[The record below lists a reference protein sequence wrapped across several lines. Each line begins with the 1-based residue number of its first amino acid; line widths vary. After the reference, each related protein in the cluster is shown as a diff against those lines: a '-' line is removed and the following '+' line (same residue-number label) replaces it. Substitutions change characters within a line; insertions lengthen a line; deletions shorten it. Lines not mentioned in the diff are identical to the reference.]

1 MEISSHAKA
10 EFAGSKSMPAKQ
22 ENAIL
27 RALARRS
34 SSADKGE
41 IAPTMAAAFKLS
53 GLRERLVAIA
63 AALADGRVILPV
75 LPHAATS
82 EGDCPS
88 GQLPQIHL
96 KGASFAPAV
105 PVYSSL
111 EAMNEA
117 VAAGLGN
124 KLAPSGGR
132 EDLPRPLPV
141 GARALA
147 IAALDSP
154 GRMLLDDT
162 YLLPRP
168 LLNALA
174 SADTWVPSWENPT
187 LLAGIARVIR
197 QVLPG
202 ADWEIVPQIAG
213 PDRLLVA
220 VDPNVPR
227 LAAAFQA
234 LQKGINSLDIL
245 EAAADLLEVTP
256 VPVMAGTSLDPSL

>member
-1 MEISSHAKA
+1 MEITSRANA
-10 EFAGSKSMPAKQ
+10 ESTGSKSLSAKQ

-27 RALARRS
+27 RALARQS
-34 SSADKGE
+34 NSADKGE
-41 IAPTMAAAFKLS
+41 IDPAMAAAFKHSDLKQ
-53 GLRERLVAIA
+53 RLVAIA
-63 AALADGRVILPV
+63 AALGDGRVILPV
-75 LPHAATS
+75 LPHAASS
-82 EGDCPS
+82 EGNCPS
-88 GQLPQIHL
+88 GQLPQIQL
-96 KGASFAPAV
+96 KGACAAPAV
-105 PVYSSL
+105 PIYSSL

-117 VAAGLGN
+117 VDAGLGN
-124 KLAPSGGR
+124 KLAPSAGT
-132 EDLPRPLPV
+132 DNLLRPLPV

-174 SADTWVPSWENPT
+174 CADTWVPSWENPA
-187 LLAGIARVIR
+187 LLAGISRVVG

-202 ADWEIVPQIAG
+202 ADLEIIPQIAG
-213 PDRLLVA
+213 PDRLLVS
-220 VDPNVPR
+220 VDPNFPG

-234 LQKGINSLDIL
+234 LQEGINALDIL

-256 VPVMAGTSLDPSL
+256 VPAHGGN

>member
-1 MEISSHAKA
+1 MELTGRPYA
-10 EFAGSKSMPAKQ
+10 ESTGSKSLSAKQ

-27 RALARRS
+27 RALARHS
-34 SSADKGE
+34 NSADKGE
-41 IAPTMAAAFKLS
+41 IDPAMAAAFKLN

-63 AALADGRVILPV
+63 AALGDGRVILPV
-75 LPHAATS
+75 LPHAAS
-82 EGDCPS
+82 SKGDCPS

-96 KGASFAPAV
+96 KGASAAPAV
-105 PVYSSL
+105 PIYSSL
-111 EAMNEA
+111 GAMNEA
-117 VAAGLGN
+117 VDAGLGN
-124 KLAPSGGR
+124 KLAPTGGR
-132 EDLPRPLPV
+132 EERPRPLPV

-174 SADTWVPSWENPT
+174 CADTWVPSWENPT
-187 LLAGIARVIR
+187 LLAGIARVIQ

-202 ADWEIVPQIAG
+202 ADWEIIPQIAG

-220 VDPNVPR
+220 VDPNAPGLV
-227 LAAAFQA
+227 AAFVA
-234 LQKGINSLDIL
+234 LQKGINALDIL

-256 VPVMAGTSLDPSL
+256 VPAQGGN

>member
-1 MEISSHAKA
+1 MEISSPAQAKS
-10 EFAGSKSMPAKQ
+10 AGSNSMPASQ
-22 ENAIL
+22 ETAIL

-34 SSADKGE
+34 NSADKGE
-41 IAPTMAAAFKLS
+41 IDPTMAEAFKLS
-53 GLRERLVAIA
+53 GLRQRLVAIA
-63 AALADGRVILPV
+63 AALGDGRVILPV
-75 LPHAATS
+75 LPHEVAP

-96 KGASFAPAV
+96 KGASAAPAV
-105 PVYSSL
+105 PIYSSL
-111 EAMNEA
+111 AVMNEA
-117 VAAGLGN
+117 VDAGLGN

-132 EDLPRPLPV
+132 EDMPRPLPV

-154 GRMLLDDT
+154 GRMLLDET

-174 SADTWVPSWENPT
+174 CADTWVPSWENST

-202 ADWEIVPQIAG
+202 ADWEIIPQIAG

-220 VDPNVPR
+220 VDPNAPGLV
-227 LAAAFQA
+227 AAFQA
-234 LQKGINSLDIL
+234 LQTGINSLDVL
-245 EAAADLLEVTP
+245 EVAADLLEVTP
-256 VPVMAGTSLDPSL
+256 VPATGGN

>member
-1 MEISSHAKA
+1 MEISSPAQAKSA
-10 EFAGSKSMPAKQ
+10 SSKSLPAKQ

-27 RALARRS
+27 RALARQS
-34 SSADKGE
+34 NSADKGE
-41 IAPTMAAAFKLS
+41 IDPAMAAAFKLS
-53 GLRERLVAIA
+53 GLRERLIAIA
-63 AALADGRVILPV
+63 TALGDGRVILPV
-75 LPHAATS
+75 LPHAASS
-82 EGDCPS
+82 EGNCPS

-96 KGASFAPAV
+96 KGASAAPAV
-105 PVYSSL
+105 PIYSSL
-111 EAMNEA
+111 EAMKEA
-117 VAAGLGN
+117 VDAGLGN
-124 KLAPSGGR
+124 KLAPSAGT
-132 EDLPRPLPV
+132 DNLPRPLPV

-154 GRMLLDDT
+154 GRMLLDET

-174 SADTWVPSWENPT
+174 CADTWVPSWENPT
-187 LLAGIARVIR
+187 LLAGITRVIG

-202 ADWEIVPQIAG
+202 ADWEIIPQIAG

-220 VDPNVPR
+220 VDPNLSG

-234 LQKGINSLDIL
+234 LQKGINVLDSL

-256 VPVMAGTSLDPSL
+256 VPAHGGN